1 MLNATKLRRYLW
13 AEIPTMSI
21 DQFTLPKDS
30 DFSKCFEGHGCF
42 RKVDTQGHWHPLG
55 TKTKK
60 PKFIPVDGLIKMCR
74 KHYRNVYKEDRE
86 EVYTVWDSNHKWDFC
101 NSTGHW

>member
-1 MLNATKLRRYLW
+1 VLNATKLRRYLW
-13 AEIPTMSI
+13 AEIPTMS
-21 DQFTLPKDS
+21 
-30 DFSKCFEGHGCF
+30 
-42 RKVDTQGHWHPLG
+42 KVDTQGHWHPLG